1 MNYPLYPYKS
11 KVVSAAEL
19 AGVDGGQLFLE
30 ALENPYMA
38 CGLSPETDPLLN
50 AWRGIYYAATG
61 SWGQALSEWYDIIDD
76 YDGVGVLA
84 CYSDSYSTVR
94 LATAA
99 ILGVLLA
106 SRGYIS
112 WDLVDSM
119 IDDLI
124 KVQWSGSGYYRPSGG
139 SWVKIYKND
148 HRGGFIVAYDVAPD
162 GSYGVTAFRPD
173 YMEKLLEGND
183 MDPEY
188 VGPLPTNAETTLV
201 ALEALMLY
209 AEYRLG
215 IDLRYEEVYPTDW
228 WSWGEVGGVATWTA
242 TVNRNDGSLGV
253 TADSD
258 QYSDAWAR
266 VRAYYNVTI
275 VRPSTVTV
283 SAVLTVSA
291 SGVASGYVYV
301 KASLYV
307 GGSLVD
313 QESYSY
319 LVSGTSQFT
328 RTLTITLTPPADAYN
343 STGLLVIELR
353 GEAYSG
359 GGPTPTGISSPE
371 PLGFGGLYLE
381 ASLDYDVYWPTP

>member
-1 MNYPLYPYKS
+1 M
-11 KVVSAAEL
+11 
-19 AGVDGGQLFLE
+19 FLE

-61 SWGQALSEWYDIIDD
+61 SWGQALSEWYNIIDD
-76 YDGVGVLA
+76 YDCVGVLA

-124 KVQWSGSGYYRPSGG
+124 KAQWSGSGYYRPSGG

-201 ALEALMLY
+201 VLEALMLY

-301 KASLYV
+301 TASLYV

-359 GGPTPTGISSPE
+359 GGSTPTGIAAPSPWDSGAYTSRRAYITTYTG
-371 PLGFGGLYLE
+371 PRPNSG
-381 ASLDYDVYWPTP
+381 